1 MSCKTLK
8 VENKTYK
15 TDLIAPP
22 LAAEA
27 TSMVRMKNEFVF
39 AKQTLMETSEQRL
52 LFNAIARFDTSGFK
66 QDDIVQR
73 DLWDSSVGEFGG
85 PNYANITQDICD
97 EYFCTVEKRTI
108 MLPVAEVLKFS
119 GTRNYE
125 RLDVAIEHLRK
136 RDITIVR
143 KDGNKETNDQINL
156 IERIRKVK
164 MDGSPAEVLITFT
177 QSFMP
182 YVIALSGYR
191 HVELQMLAKLR
202 QKYSLRYY
210 HWFSYQL
217 GTKGE
222 GSFAISVAE
231 LRERFNIGEDEH
243 KRGLVE
249 RLVKKPLEEINKYS
263 DLEVT
268 FTRNMVNT
276 SKGRELKSLVFF
288 IKRKPKEVPVPKAAH
303 LGTEEYQHGLPF

>member
-1 MSCKTLK
+1 MKID
-8 VENKTYK
+8 NKTYR

-27 TSMVRMKNEFVF
+27 TSIVRIKNEFVF
-39 AKQTLMETSEQRL
+39 AKQTAMETSEQRL

-66 QDDIVQR
+66 EDDKVKR
-73 DLWDSSVGEFGG
+73 DTWDLKIGEFGG
-85 PNYANITQDICD
+85 PNYANITQNTCD

-125 RLDVAIEHLRK
+125 RLETAIEHLRT

-143 KDGNKETNDQINL
+143 KNETDQINL

-164 MDGSPAEVLITFT
+164 IDGAPAEILITFT

-191 HVELQMLAKLR
+191 SVELQMLAKLR

-217 GTKGE
+217 GAKGE
-222 GSFAISVAE
+222 GSFAIGVAE
-231 LRERFNIGEDEH
+231 LRERFNIGAEEH
-243 KRGLVE
+243 KRGFVE
-249 RLVKKPLEEINKYS
+249 RLVKKPLEEINKHS
-263 DLEVT
+263 DLEVS
-268 FTRNMVNT
+268 FSRNMVKT

-288 IKRKPKEVPVPKAAH
+288 IKRKEK
-303 LGTEEYQHGLPF
+303 LEESDDIIF

>member
-1 MSCKTLK
+1 MSVKILK
-8 VENKTYK
+8 VDNKTYK

-22 LAAEA
+22 LSAEA
-27 TSMVRMKNEFVF
+27 TSVVRMKNEFVF
-39 AKQTLMETSEQRL
+39 AKQTVMETSEQRL

-66 QDDIVQR
+66 QDDKVQR
-73 DLWDSSVGEFGG
+73 DTWDSSIGEFGG

-108 MLPVAEVLKFS
+108 MLPIAEVLKFS

-125 RLDVAIEHLRK
+125 RLEVAIEHLRK

-143 KDGNKETNDQINL
+143 KEGNAVTNDQINL

-164 MDGSPAEVLITFT
+164 IDGSPAEVLITFT

-182 YVIALSGYR
+182 YVIALGGYR
-191 HVELQMLAKLR
+191 SIELKMLAKLR

-210 HWFSYQL
+210 HWFTYQL
-217 GTKGE
+217 GTKSE
-222 GSFAISVAE
+222 GSFAISIAE
-231 LRERFNIGEDEH
+231 LRERFNIGNDEH

-249 RLVKKPLEEINKYS
+249 RLVKKPLEEINKHS
-263 DLEVT
+263 DIEVT

-288 IKRKPKEVPVPKAAH
+288 IKRKAKTPTPKAAQN
-303 LGTEEYQHGLPF
+303 ELPF